1 MTDEPTPLADI
12 SDDAATARADA
23 AMPVMAQETERSR
36 GRYRYTRDGEPVGV
50 DERFVLGEI
59 APGVVRVRST
69 RITASPTARLEVDV
83 RITGADSH
91 AVVRWVGSAP
101 GVARSARA
109 EYAAAGDSV
118 VVTREVDGV
127 VHDATTVRGASY
139 PLMRV
144 FTGPLVVASVP
155 GLDLVVPDVADPT
168 DLDRFLG
175 PVTSS
180 RTAEVLGE
188 RPVVVDGVEHAA
200 TAYRWIGG
208 AYGED
213 GAEFVV
219 DAGGLLLSYAVTQPS
234 GRWEVTLA
242 EVTGPWPRLL
252 PLRGGVG

>member
-1 MTDEPTPLADI
+1 MTDETNPDI
-12 SDDAATARADA
+12 AAATARADA
-23 AMPVMAQETERSR
+23 EMPVMAQDAERSR
-36 GRYRYTRDGEPVGV
+36 GRYVYTRDGAPVGV

-83 RITGADSH
+83 RVTATGSD

-101 GVARSARA
+101 GVARAARA
-109 EYAAAGDSV
+109 EYAAAGGAV

-127 VHDATTVRGASY
+127 VHDAVTVPGASY

-168 DLDRFLG
+168 DLERFLG

-180 RTAEVLGE
+180 RTAEVLGD
-188 RPVVVDGVEHAA
+188 RAVVVDGVEHEG

-219 DAGGLLLSYAVTQPS
+219 DRGGLLLAYAVTQPS
-234 GRWEVTLA
+234 GRWEVALA
-242 EVTGPWPRLL
+242 QVSGPWVRW
-252 PLRGGVG
+252 R